1 MKPTPAFFDL
11 DSDKKWL
18 AEFERKLDQ
27 VEKRAKQNS
36 TIVQNSD
43 KQIDKKKK
51 VAQ

>member
-36 TIVQNSD
+36 IIVQNSD

-51 VAQ
+51 VAH